1 MQLMRIQE
9 DEARMLR
16 EHNER
21 MEQDRKVRAAIAG
34 RRSEPDITPKCGG
47 GCGRTDAEIKAGE
60 AAAKAEKA
68 EKAQKAKDAY
78 DAQVRAD
85 MEKVKKRWR

>member
-1 MQLMRIQE
+1 MRQVRIQE
-9 DEARMLR
+9 AEVRIAR

-34 RRSEPDITPKCGG
+34 RRPEPDITPTCGG

-68 EKAQKAKDAY
+68 EKAQEAKDAY

-85 MEKVKKRWR
+85 MEKVKKRWS